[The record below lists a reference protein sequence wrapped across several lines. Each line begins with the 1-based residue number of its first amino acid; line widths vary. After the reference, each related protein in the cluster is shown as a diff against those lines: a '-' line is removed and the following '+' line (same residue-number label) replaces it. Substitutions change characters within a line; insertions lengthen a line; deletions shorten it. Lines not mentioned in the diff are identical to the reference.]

1 MCLPDNFEFEEVT
14 NLEKYVWLF
23 PIIFIFHDMEE
34 IIGFGIWLKTNK
46 QILYEKHPN
55 ILNTYR
61 DFSTEGFSLA
71 VFEELV
77 LCIAFSAFAFLL
89 DIQPLWYLWLGGF
102 IACTLHFIIHIGQ
115 AILMR
120 QYIPATV
127 TSIICFPISLWILY
141 KCFLTIKNEWWYVAI
156 FIILGIFVV
165 AANLKFAQKM
175 IGWFTRKMGLSSI
188 I

>member
-1 MCLPDNFEFEEVT
+1 MEEV
-14 NLEKYVWLF
+14 
-23 PIIFIFHDMEE
+23 
-34 IIGFGIWLKTNK
+34 IGFGIWLKINK
-46 QILYEKHPN
+46 EILYEKYPN
-55 ILNTYR
+55 IMNRYR

-77 LCIAFSAFAFLL
+77 LCIAFSTFAVWL

-120 QYIPATV
+120 QYIPATI
-127 TSIICFPISLWILY
+127 TSIICLPISLGVLY
-141 KCFLTIKNEWWYVAI
+141 KCFLTIKSEWWYVVI
-156 FIILGIFVV
+156 FIVVGIIVV
-165 AANLKFAQKM
+165 AVNLKFAQKM

>member
-1 MCLPDNFEFEEVT
+1 M
-14 NLEKYVWLF
+14 EKYVWLF

-34 IIGFGIWLKTNK
+34 VIGFGIWLKANK
-46 QILYEKHPN
+46 QMLYEKYPN
-55 ILNTYR
+55 ILNTYK
-61 DFSTEGFSLA
+61 DFSTEGFALA

-77 LCIAFSAFAFLL
+77 LCIAFSASALLL

-120 QYIPATV
+120 QYIPAAV
-127 TSIICFPISLWILY
+127 TSIICLPISLWILY
-141 KCFLTIKNEWWYVAI
+141 KCFLTINSEWWYVAI
-156 FIILGIFVV
+156 FIVVGILAV
-165 AANLKFAQKM
+165 AVNLKFAQKM